1 MKNNELNVSQIT
13 FPQKFRVSTGSGQR
27 AIADTIENAIVED
40 YVNNH
45 NGVKPKSV
53 RTIEDY
59 SIDNKLVDIKTRDI
73 DRDFSMPNLISVDRL
88 MKNKDKHIEYQFV
101 EYQVKD
107 GYAQITHVE
116 NRPIHTICWSAMKI
130 QNLGL
135 GQLQLV
141 KTSDI
146 PYYTGSKD
154 EWYKELRVQMN
165 AFYEKQIKKFE
176 RLICYENND
185 IMG

>member
-1 MKNNELNVSQIT
+1 MMQYTIPSNA
-13 FPQKFRVSTGSGQR
+13 GQR
-27 AIADTIENAIVED
+27 AIADIIEYHIVED
-40 YVNNH
+40 YVAK
-45 NGVKPKSV
+45 GGIRPKSV
-53 RTIEDY
+53 RTIEDVCY
-59 SIDNKLVDIKTRDI
+59 NNKLIDIKTRDI

-107 GYAQITHVE
+107 NIATITHIE
-116 NRPIHTICWSAMKI
+116 NRPIHTICWTAMKI

-141 KTSDI
+141 TVTDI

-154 EWYKELRVQMN
+154 EWYKELREQMN
-165 AFYEKQIKKFE
+165 AFYKRQIKKFE
-176 RLICYENND
+176 RLIV
-185 IMG
+185 